1 MLKALPQKCKL
12 AGNDSGYRVTGES
25 GELVRANIYASL
37 TTVEVVDIPVRRST
51 TSQLGDLN
59 DYKIS

>member
-1 MLKALPQKCKL
+1 MAQYETQSKVKV
-12 AGNDSGYRVTGES
+12 AGEL

-37 TTVEVVDIPVRRST
+37 TTVEVVDLPVRRST

-59 DYKIS
+59 DYKFS